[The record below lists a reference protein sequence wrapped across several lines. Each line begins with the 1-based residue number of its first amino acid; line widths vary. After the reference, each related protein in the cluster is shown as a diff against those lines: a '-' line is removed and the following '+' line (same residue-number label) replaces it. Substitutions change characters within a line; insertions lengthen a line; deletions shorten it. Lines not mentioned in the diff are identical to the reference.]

1 LGKVNS
7 PNERPLVKGQLPV
20 RGQTIAGNFSVLEVV
35 DLAEMRATGI
45 WAKHNKCGV
54 EVFHVL
60 NDDSENLFTF
70 AFATTPEDNTGAAH
84 ILEHSVLCGSEHYP
98 LKDAFMVLAQG
109 SLQTFLNAMTFPDKT
124 VYPASSVNEHDYFN
138 LMSVYGDAVF
148 RPLLSEWTFMQE
160 GHRYEFAND
169 KKLSITGVVYN
180 EMKGAYSSMDA
191 YSGLWS
197 IKAVMP
203 DTPYS
208 FESGGEP
215 EHIPQ
220 LSWEGLKKFHR
231 SRYSPA
237 NCRIF
242 LAGNIPTEKQLAF
255 LNDRF
260 FSSIEGGTAEPLMV
274 KQKRWTAPQKF
285 HIPCPAGGETK
296 STVFFLFF
304 CSDASDT
311 DETIALAALTE
322 ILLGHDGS
330 PLMRALTESGLGED
344 IAPVS
349 GLESE
354 IGETLF
360 VAGLRGVSGPNE
372 EMGNQIEDFI
382 LNELRRL
389 VTEGIPKGE
398 ISAALLFIEFSQ
410 REIKRSHGPFS
421 LVWMRRSL
429 RAWLHGSKPWDS
441 LLITPSLT
449 QIKQNLA
456 ENSRYFESLIQKYFL
471 DNPHRALVML
481 EPQED
486 FLPKQSA
493 QLAETLAETEQKLSE
508 ADKANIVEK
517 SSILEKIQS
526 EGDSPSALATIP
538 HLSRRDL
545 SAEPEIIP
553 RSLEDLQGIPA
564 LCHDLY
570 TNSISYI
577 DLAFPLDILPP
588 EDYFWL
594 PFFARAVISVGLPGM
609 DYAEVSS
616 LLARNVGG
624 FTAILHT
631 GSAAPVSPKEQ
642 TNVLNGL
649 SGRDWLI
656 YRLKCLDAQTAP
668 SLDIIQRLIHSADF
682 SDTRRIRDLVLEMKN
697 DIRSGFTPNGS
708 GFASCRAGRDASPSS
723 KTKEIWNGISQL
735 EFAHRLATLDTAQTA
750 AKLQSLR
757 DSIAAGGLIANL
769 TGSAAALKSN
779 GALISQKFS
788 RLGSPKMGSG
798 EWGVGSRVGV
808 SKGSGLARRKD
819 YEQEP
824 PLPTNEIFASPSL
837 QIGFAAMTLKAAPF
851 DTPAQVA
858 ETVLAHLLSTG
869 ALWETIRMKGGA
881 YGASASSESLE
892 HCFSLFTYRDPT
904 PLRSLESFS
913 AILKGGFSITK
924 DEGFQDNLVKNIIG
938 CYGRETRPR
947 SPSDKGIT
955 DFLRYISLIKDD
967 YRRRRLERLI
977 SVSAND
983 IAAVWDTLAEQCT
996 NSPAN
1001 RVIITGMK
1009 DAEQAAKAMGLEVQT
1024 LPV

>member
-1 LGKVNS
+1 LGKVNLTDKQL
-7 PNERPLVKGQLPV
+7 PVKGQIL
-20 RGQTIAGNFSVLEVV
+20 ADDFLVLDVV
-35 DLAEMRATGI
+35 DLVEMRATGI
-45 WAKHNKCGV
+45 WAKHTQCGV

-60 NDDSENLFTF
+60 NDDSENLFSF

-84 ILEHSVLCGSEHYP
+84 ILEHSALCGSEHYP
-98 LKDAFMVLAQG
+98 LKDAFLVLAQG
-109 SLQTFLNAMTFPDKT
+109 SLQTFLNAWTFPDKT

-160 GHRYEFAND
+160 GHRYEFAKENN
-169 KKLSITGVVYN
+169 KLSITGIVYN
-180 EMKGAYSSMDA
+180 EMRGAYSSLDA

-197 IKAVMP
+197 VKAVLP

-208 FESGGEP
+208 YESGGDP

-220 LSWEGLKKFHR
+220 LSWEDLKEFHR

-255 LNDRF
+255 LNNRF
-260 FSSIEGGTAEPLMV
+260 FSSIEGGTASPLLA
-274 KQKRWTAPQKF
+274 KQKRWTAPKKF

-296 STVFFLFF
+296 STVFLSWL

-311 DETIALAALTE
+311 CETIALAALTE

-330 PLMRALTESGLGED
+330 PLTRALTESGLGED

-360 VAGLRGVSGPNE
+360 VAGLRGVNGATE
-372 EMGNQIEDFI
+372 EMGKQIENFI

-389 VTEGIPKGE
+389 VTEGIPEGE

-429 RAWLHGSKPWDS
+429 RAWLHGGKPWDS
-441 LLITPSLT
+441 LLLTPPLEK
-449 QIKQNLA
+449 IKQNLA
-456 ENSRYFESLIQKYFL
+456 THSRYFESLIQKYLL
-471 DNPHRALVML
+471 DNPHRALVIL
-481 EPQED
+481 EPRED
-486 FLPKQSA
+486 FLSKQEA
-493 QLAETLAETEQKLSE
+493 MLAETLTKTEQQLSVK
-508 ADKANIVEK
+508 DKSRIVEK
-517 SSILEKIQS
+517 SAALEEMQS

-538 HLSRRDL
+538 HLSRSDL
-545 SAEPEIIP
+545 SPEPEMIP
-553 RSLEDLQGIPA
+553 RTLEDLQGIPA
-564 LCHDLY
+564 LYHDIH
-570 TNSISYI
+570 TNDISYI

-588 EDYFWL
+588 EDYPWL

-631 GSAAPVSPKEQ
+631 GSAAPLPQKEH
-642 TNVLNGL
+642 TNGL
-649 SGRDWLI
+649 SNLAGRDWI
-656 YRLKCLDAQTAP
+656 VYRLKCLVTQTAP
-668 SLDIIQRLIHSADF
+668 SLDIIQRLIHEADF

-697 DIRSGFTPNGS
+697 DLRSGFAPNGS
-708 GFASCRAGRDASPSS
+708 GFASCRASRYASTSS
-723 KTKEIWNGISQL
+723 QTKEIWNGITQL
-735 EFAHRLATLDTAQTA
+735 EFAHRLAEMESSQTA
-750 AKLQSLR
+750 AKLQNLR

-769 TGSAAALKSN
+769 TCSAEALKSN
-779 GALISQKFS
+779 GELIAQRFS
-788 RLGSPKMGSG
+788 SLGSPKDS
-798 EWGVGSRVGV
+798 
-808 SKGSGLARRKD
+808 
-819 YEQEP
+819 EQQP
-824 PLPTNEIFASPSL
+824 PAPSPHRPLPISEVFASPSL
-837 QIGFAAMTLKAAPF
+837 QIGFAAMTLKAAAF

-858 ETVLAHLLSTG
+858 ETVLAHQLSTG
-869 ALWETIRMKGGA
+869 ALWEAIRMKGGA
-881 YGASASSESLE
+881 YGASASSDSLE
-892 HCFSLFTYRDPT
+892 RCFSLYTYRDPA

-913 AILKGGFSITK
+913 AILNGGFHITEDK
-924 DEGFQDNLVKNIIG
+924 GFQDNLVKNIIG
-938 CYGRETRPR
+938 CYSRETRPR

-955 DFLRYISLIKDD
+955 DFLRYISRIEDD

-977 SVSAND
+977 SVSAGD
-983 IAAVWDTLAEQCT
+983 IAAALKVLASQCGQAPT
-996 NSPAN
+996 N
-1001 RVIITGMK
+1001 RVIITGIK
-1009 DAEQAAKAMGLEVQT
+1009 DAEQAAKAMGTEVQT

>member
-1 LGKVNS
+1 LDKVNLQ
-7 PNERPLVKGQLPV
+7 NERPFVKGPLPVKGQI
-20 RGQTIAGNFSVLEVV
+20 IANDFSVIDVV
-35 DLAEMRATGI
+35 DLAEMQAAGI
-45 WAKHNKCGV
+45 WVKHNKCGV

-70 AFATTPEDNTGAAH
+70 AFATTPEDNTGIAH
-84 ILEHSVLCGSEHYP
+84 ILEHSVLCGSERYP
-98 LKDAFMVLAQG
+98 LKDAFLVLAQG

-160 GHRYEFAND
+160 GHRYEFAKENN
-169 KKLSITGVVYN
+169 KLSITGIVYN
-180 EMKGAYSSMDA
+180 EMKGAYSSLDA

-197 IKAVMP
+197 VKAVMP
-203 DTPYS
+203 DTPYGY
-208 FESGGEP
+208 ESGGDP
-215 EHIPQ
+215 QHIPQ
-220 LSWEGLKKFHR
+220 LSWEDLKKFHR

-255 LNDRF
+255 LNDKF
-260 FSSIEGGTAEPLMV
+260 FSSIKGGTASPLIV
-274 KQKRWTAPQKF
+274 KQKRWTAPKEF

-296 STVFFLFF
+296 STIFLSWL
-304 CSDASDT
+304 CSDVSDT
-311 DETIALAALTE
+311 GEIIALAALTE

-360 VAGLRGVSGPNE
+360 VAGLRGVKGKIEKMGE
-372 EMGNQIEDFI
+372 EIESFI
-382 LNELRRL
+382 LNELQRL
-389 VTEGIPKGE
+389 VKEGIPKGE
-398 ISAALLFIEFSQ
+398 IEAALLFIEFSQ

-441 LLITPSLT
+441 LLIAPSLEK
-449 QIKQNLA
+449 IKQNLA
-456 ENSRYFESLIQKYFL
+456 THSRYFESLIQKYLL

-486 FLPKQSA
+486 FLPKQEA
-493 QLAETLAETEQKLSE
+493 QLAETLAMTEQKLNA
-508 ADKANIVEK
+508 ADKAHIDEK
-517 SSILEKIQS
+517 SSALEKIQS
-526 EGDSPSALATIP
+526 EGDSAEALATIP
-538 HLSRRDL
+538 HLSRSDL
-545 SAEPEIIP
+545 SAEPEMIP

-564 LCHDLY
+564 LYHDLY
-570 TNSISYI
+570 TNGISYI

-588 EDYFWL
+588 EDYPWL

-624 FTAILHT
+624 FTALLHT
-631 GSAAPVSPKEQ
+631 GSAAPAPQ
-642 TNVLNGL
+642 TESLTNLA
-649 SGRDWLI
+649 GRDWLI
-656 YRLKCLDAQTAP
+656 YRLKCLDAQAEP
-668 SLDIIQRLIHSADF
+668 SLDIIQRLIHEADF

-697 DIRSGFTPNGS
+697 DMRSGFAPNGS
-708 GFASCRAGRDASPSS
+708 GFASCRAGRYASPSS
-723 KTKEIWNGISQL
+723 QTKEIWNGITQL
-735 EFAHRLATLDTAQTA
+735 EFTHRLATLDSAQTA

-757 DSIAAGGLIANL
+757 DSIASGGLIANL
-769 TGSAAALKSN
+769 TASTTALKSN
-779 GALISQKFS
+779 GALIAQRFS
-788 RLGSPKMGSG
+788 KLGSPKMGSG

-808 SKGSGLARRKD
+808 SKGSGLPRRED

-837 QIGFAAMTLKAAPF
+837 QIGFAAMTLKAAAF

-858 ETVLAHLLSTG
+858 ETVLAHQLSTG
-869 ALWETIRMKGGA
+869 ALWEAIRMKGGA

-892 HCFSLFTYRDPT
+892 RCFSLYTYRDPV

-913 AILKGGFSITK
+913 AILNGGFSITE

-955 DFLRYISLIKDD
+955 DFLRYVSRIEDD

-977 SVSAND
+977 SVSSGD
-983 IAAVWDTLAEQCT
+983 IAAALKALASQCA
-996 NSPAN
+996 AN

-1009 DAEQAAKAMGLEVQT
+1009 DAEQAAKALGTEVQT

>member
-1 LGKVNS
+1 MVQAGPRKWHFDAGERRGLGKVNLTNGQ
-7 PNERPLVKGQLPV
+7 PPVKGQTL
-20 RGQTIAGNFSVLEVV
+20 AGDFSVIDVV

-84 ILEHSVLCGSEHYP
+84 ILEHSALCGSEHYP
-98 LKDAFMVLAQG
+98 LKDAFLVLAQG

-160 GHRYEFAND
+160 GHRYEFARNNN
-169 KKLSITGVVYN
+169 KLSITGVVYN
-180 EMKGAYSSMDA
+180 EMKGAYSSLDA

-197 IKAVMP
+197 VKAVLP

-208 FESGGEP
+208 YESGGDP

-220 LSWEGLKKFHR
+220 LSWEGLKEFHH

-260 FSSIEGGTAEPLMV
+260 FSSIKRGTASPLMV
-274 KQKRWTAPQKF
+274 KQKRWTAPKEF

-296 STVFFLFF
+296 STIFLSWL
-304 CSDASDT
+304 CSDAADT

-354 IGETLF
+354 LGETLF
-360 VAGLRGVSGPNE
+360 VTGLRGVKGKIE
-372 EMGNQIEDFI
+372 KMGKKIESFI

-389 VTEGIPKGE
+389 VTEGIPTGE
-398 ISAALLFIEFSQ
+398 IEAALLFIEFSQ

-421 LVWMRRSL
+421 LVWMRRAL
-429 RAWLHGSKPWDS
+429 RAWLHGGKPWDS
-441 LLITPSLT
+441 LLLTPSLEK
-449 QIKQNLA
+449 IKQNLS

-471 DNPHRALVML
+471 DNSHRALVIL
-481 EPQED
+481 EPQKD
-486 FLPKQSA
+486 FLLKQEA
-493 QLAETLAETEQKLSE
+493 QLAETLAMTEQKLSAAE
-508 ADKANIVEK
+508 KEQITEK
-517 SSILEKIQS
+517 SATLEKIQS
-526 EGDSPSALATIP
+526 EGDSPEALATIP
-538 HLSRRDL
+538 HLSRGDL
-545 SAEPEIIP
+545 SPEPEMIP

-564 LCHDLY
+564 LYHDLY
-570 TNSISYI
+570 TNGISYI

-588 EDYFWL
+588 EDYPWL

-631 GSAAPVSPKEQ
+631 GSAAPVPQEKQ
-642 TNVLNGL
+642 INPLANL
-649 SGRDWLI
+649 AGRDWII

-668 SLDIIQRLIHSADF
+668 SLDIIQRLIHEADF
-682 SDTRRIRDLVLEMKN
+682 FYSIRIRDLVLEMKN
-697 DIRSGFTPNGS
+697 DMRSGFAPNGS
-708 GFASCRAGRDASPSS
+708 GFASCRAGRGASPSS

-735 EFAHRLATLDTAQTA
+735 EFVHRLATLDTAQTA

-757 DSIAAGGLIANL
+757 DSIATGGLIANM
-769 TGSAAALKSN
+769 TGSAAALKS
-779 GALISQKFS
+779 GGSLIAQRFG
-788 RLGSPKMGSG
+788 RLGAPQSEK
-798 EWGVGSRVGV
+798 R
-808 SKGSGLARRKD
+808 
-819 YEQEP
+819 EQKNRDCCSQ
-824 PLPTNEIFASPSL
+824 NEVFASPSL
-837 QIGFAAMTLKAAPF
+837 QIGFAAMTLKAAAY
-851 DTPAQVA
+851 DTLAQVA
-858 ETVLAHLLSTG
+858 ETVLAHQLSTG
-869 ALWETIRMKGGA
+869 ALWEAIRMKGGA
-881 YGASASSESLE
+881 YGVSASSESLE
-892 HCFSLFTYRDPT
+892 RCFSLFTYRDPT
-904 PLRSLESFS
+904 PLNSLESFS
-913 AILKGGFSITK
+913 AILKGGFSITE
-924 DEGFQDNLVKNIIG
+924 DEGFQENLVKNIIG
-938 CYGRETRPR
+938 CYARETRPR
-947 SPSDKGIT
+947 SPADKGIT
-955 DFLRYISLIKDD
+955 DFLRYISRIEDD

-977 SVSAND
+977 SVSSGD
-983 IAAVWDTLAEQCT
+983 IAAALDTLTSQCEQT
-996 NSPAN
+996 PAN

-1009 DAEQAAKAMGLEVQT
+1009 DAEQAAKAMGTEVQT